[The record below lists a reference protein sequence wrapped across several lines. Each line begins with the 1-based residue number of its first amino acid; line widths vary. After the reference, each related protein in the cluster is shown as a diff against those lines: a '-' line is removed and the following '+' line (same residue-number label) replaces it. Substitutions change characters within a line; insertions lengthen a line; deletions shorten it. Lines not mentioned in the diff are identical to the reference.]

1 MDSSSA
7 GLTSELKRVL
17 SSNLDR
23 VKSNIAESAARV
35 GRDPST
41 ITLVAVT
48 KSVGLDVVRALLE
61 LGQTELGENRVQ
73 QLVQRSGMISEQL
86 TRMPVVLHGKHLPK
100 PNWHMIGH
108 LQRNKVKPLL
118 PIVCLIHSVDNL
130 RLVEEINNRAKKI
143 NKVQDILIEVNC
155 SGEPQKFGLQV
166 AAVGHFVE
174 QISSLEFIRVRGLMT
189 MAALTN
195 DPEQTRPTFE
205 RLYEIFLETKM
216 EFQFGKEFEHL
227 SMGMSQDY
235 QIAVESGATIVRIGS
250 ALFEGIPQQN
260 ND

>member
-1 MDSSSA
+1 MESSA
-7 GLTSELKRVL
+7 GLTSELKRKL
-17 SSNLDR
+17 SDNLER
-23 VKSNIAESAARV
+23 VRNNIAESAARV
-35 GRDPST
+35 GRDPSS
-41 ITLVAVT
+41 IILVAVT

-73 QLVQRSGMISEQL
+73 QLVQRAGIISEQL
-86 TRMPVVLHGKHLPK
+86 ARMPIILHGKQLPR

-108 LQRNKVKPLL
+108 LQRNKVKSLL
-118 PIVCLIHSVDNL
+118 PVVSLIHSVDNL

-166 AAVGHFVE
+166 AAVGHFID
-174 QISSLEFIRVRGLMT
+174 QISTLEFIRVRGLMT
-189 MAALTN
+189 MAAMTD
-195 DPEQTRPTFE
+195 DPEQARPTFE

-216 EFQFGKEFEHL
+216 EFKFGKGFEHL

-235 QIAVESGATIVRIGS
+235 QVAVESGATIVRIGS
-250 ALFEGIPQQN
+250 ALFEGIPLQDN
-260 ND
+260 V